1 MYFFKLHHEVIYDV
15 KLRRFSVHQKW
26 AWIVLLCLASMSN
39 CRGTIY
45 LGDDDLADL
54 CEFLQLEDFLFF
66 KDRLRQK
73 GMIEPAIDG
82 RGIQIVNWEERQSAD
97 YRKPSDSPEAT
108 RQRKQRQRNR
118 ENQQKES
125 RDGHA
130 LSRDGHALSRPER
143 DLDPE
148 REREQEEDPEKERS
162 VPQGRKPGNSASV
175 SSIFETWRRL
185 WDKSDRIRLTPDKTR
200 AIVHALEIYT
210 EQECL
215 EAIEGFLYDPWPER
229 KLPANSGL
237 EVLLRTGQRGT
248 RNNIEAGLG
257 FFQNRADLQK
267 LLSAQQTRLEAEQ
280 GRQQQILEA
289 EQNRL
294 ERERFVHAEREWYLS
309 ELKGRNDETD

>member
-82 RGIQIVNWEERQSAD
+82 RGIKILNWEERQSAD

-108 RQRKQRQRNR
+108 RRRKQRQRDR
-118 ENQQKES
+118 ENQEKES
-125 RDGHA
+125 RDSHA
-130 LSRDGHALSRPER
+130 LSRDGHGLSRPER
-143 DLDPE
+143 DLDL
-148 REREQEEDPEKERS
+148 EREQEEDLERERS
-162 VPQGRKPGNSASV
+162 VPPGRKTGDSTAVRN
-175 SSIFETWRRL
+175 IFETWRKL
-185 WDKSDRIRLTPDKTR
+185 WDKSNRIRLTPEKTR
-200 AIVHALEIYT
+200 AIAHALETYT

-248 RNNIEAGLG
+248 RNNVEAGLG
-257 FFQNRADLQK
+257 FFQNRETLQK
-267 LLSAQQTRLEAEQ
+267 LRSEQQARLEVEQ
-280 GRQQQILEA
+280 SRQQQILEA

-309 ELKGRNDETD
+309 ELRGRNDETD